1 MKLQFLAS
9 AANTNAA
16 VSNGFPVLLVKPEFL
31 HTAAMFSLERG
42 AGSLCFPRSGIAGPV
57 CMDANGDREQDF
69 SIMAMTRPEAGSY
82 EVRKQSR
89 HQVLPEPEVRV

>member
-16 VSNGFPVLLVKPEFL
+16 VSNGFPVLLAKPEFL

-42 AGSLCFPRSGIAGPV
+42 AGSLCFPWSGIAGPV
-57 CMDANGDREQDF
+57 SMDANGDREQDF
-69 SIMAMTRPEAGSY
+69 SVMAMTRPEVGSY
-82 EVRKQSR
+82 EVRPRTRARSS
-89 HQVLPEPEVRV
+89 PADA